1 MTPLNEQSVHF
12 RPAGLVGIGPALRT
26 EGDFENASV
35 HVNPWGVLGLAPI
48 ARRVEG
54 GIEDRYN
61 FRPQGLLGLG
71 PLVEH
76 RVMKQASVP
85 VSPTLRAALRDHG
98 WWKLA
103 SQVKAAQGLAPPAAP
118 TLPAAAEALAMKIA
132 ADRATHR
139 LIREGLDAL
148 SRVRGAR

>member
-1 MTPLNEQSVHF
+1 MSTEQTTRFHLSPAGLLGMGPLVRKQDDDGEEQFHV
-12 RPAGLVGIGPALRT
+12 RPAGL
-26 EGDFENASV
+26 
-35 HVNPWGVLGLAPI
+35 LGMGPI
-48 ARRVEG
+48 AVHKV
-54 GIEDRYN
+54 N
-61 FRPQGLLGLG
+61 
-71 PLVEH
+71 
-76 RVMKQASVP
+76 KTASEL